1 MLKVNA
7 VSETKSGAGAVAALG
22 RQGELGRHAVSVS
35 GRQGAPVLGAG
46 LMIDRPAPETKSGA
60 GAVAALGRQGA
71 LYTVPIA
78 PPTNRR
84 SQVLCSD
91 WFIESRGGA

>member
-1 MLKVNA
+1 MRCQRLSPAWVQWRPSA
-7 VSETKSGAGAVAALG
+7 ARGSSAALG
-22 RQGELGRHAVSVS
+22 RSVCLRPAGGARVS
-35 GRQGAPVLGAG
+35 GAG
-46 LMIDRPAPETKSGA
+46 LMIDRPAPETKSGV

-91 WFIESRGGA
+91 WFIENRGGA